1 MVRLFVALEIPDELR
16 AELAALQS
24 GVPGARWVDPDNF
37 HITLRFIGEIDGAQA
52 RDLDEM
58 LLGIRAPSFP
68 VQIAGVGNFGDAKP
82 RVLYAAVAP
91 NPALEHLKKKVDSA
105 VARAGIALEG
115 GKFRPHVTLARFS
128 GREMAGHHLAQ
139 FMASHGL
146 LRSEPFFVRQ
156 FSLFSSLT
164 RPEGSI
170 YTLEA
175 DYPLTFTSRALG

>member
-1 MVRLFVALEIPDELR
+1 MLRLFVALEIPDEVR
-16 AELAALQS
+16 AELAALQA

-37 HITLRFIGEIDGAQA
+37 HITLRFIGEIDQAQA
-52 RDLDEM
+52 HDVDEM
-58 LLGIRAPSFP
+58 LLGIRAPAFS
-68 VQIAGVGNFGDAKP
+68 VEIAGVGHFGDDKP

-105 VARAGIALEG
+105 LARAGVKLEG
-115 GKFRPHVTLARFS
+115 GKFKPHVTLARFS
-128 GREMAGHHLAQ
+128 GREAAGHHLAQ

-146 LRSEPFFVRQ
+146 LRSAPFFVQQ
-156 FSLFSSLT
+156 FSLFSSLI

-175 DYPLTFTSRALG
+175 DYALTSRASG